1 MQAIL
6 VVVLIVRILSQVGC
20 NYIFSCPSLVCIN
33 VDLFLLF
40 IHMNCYDF
48 CLFWSLWTFVVKGHI
63 HRSCVIDNWPLCI
76 FL

>member
-33 VDLFLLF
+33 VDLFLLL
-40 IHMNCYDF
+40 IHIN
-48 CLFWSLWTFVVKGHI
+48 
-63 HRSCVIDNWPLCI
+63 
-76 FL
+76 

>member
-20 NYIFSCPSLVCIN
+20 NYIFSYPSLVCIN

-40 IHMNCYDF
+40 IHIN
-48 CLFWSLWTFVVKGHI
+48 
-63 HRSCVIDNWPLCI
+63 
-76 FL
+76 